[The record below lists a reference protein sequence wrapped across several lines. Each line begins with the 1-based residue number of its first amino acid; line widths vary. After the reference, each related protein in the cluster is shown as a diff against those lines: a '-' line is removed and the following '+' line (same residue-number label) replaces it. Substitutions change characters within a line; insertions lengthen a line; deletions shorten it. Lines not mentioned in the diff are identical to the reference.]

1 MLAWGTESNVK
12 VALNVAG
19 PPIVMSIEL
28 KGALSTASKVN
39 FTYRNGGILCMEM
52 LQLESMDKT
61 TSYNVIQV
69 T

>member
-1 MLAWGTESNVK
+1 MK
-12 VALNVAG
+12 VALHLGG
-19 PPIVMSIEL
+19 PPDVMSIEL
-28 KGALSTASKVN
+28 NGALSTASKVK
-39 FTYRNGGILCMEM
+39 FSYRDRDILCMEM